1 MLPFAQ
7 RVEEL
12 EGELKEKDSELLKR
26 DRIITE
32 LRLRLPATSDRD
44 AVFDKVAS
52 QSIKSPRDEDYEG
65 SQAVRVATSTVSSL
79 QVCTHRY
86 SYNTH
91 THTSLTEI
99 LMTTE
104 ITHNIIIILKHIL
117 VIYRTAKI
125 KSTEAILCVYYV
137 CIFCILYCI
146 VLL

>member
-91 THTSLTEI
+91 THSGLTEI
-99 LMTTE
+99 LMTNE
-104 ITHNIIIILKHIL
+104 ITHNIIIIIQNSKDQINRSHI
-117 VIYRTAKI
+117 VC
-125 KSTEAILCVYYV
+125 ILCV
-137 CIFCILYCI
+137 CILHI
-146 VLL
+146 VLYCTFVGLY

>member
-1 MLPFAQ
+1 VLPFAQ

-86 SYNTH
+86 NTH
-91 THTSLTEI
+91 THTGLTEI

-104 ITHNIIIILKHIL
+104 ITHHVIIILKHIL

-137 CIFCILYCI
+137 CIFCILYI